1 MGRSKKYLENINI
14 QYERVG
20 EVYDHIGGKEHRC
33 ITCGRPSN
41 SEFCSFECH
50 EMRFY

>member
-1 MGRSKKYLENINI
+1 MGATKKDLRNIDVEY
-14 QYERVG
+14 QRVG
-20 EVYDHIGGKEHRC
+20 EVYDHIGDKEYKC
-33 ITCGRPSN
+33 LTCERPSN